1 MSFAQSSC
9 IGYYTLFLC
18 LIACRFIKPP
28 LRSIMKSPN
37 FIMPTFTKTSPR
49 VMSWTQIMKVADINQ
64 ESCGQKQSRHV
75 KMFATE
81 SVTSLWQTRLCRSNG
96 ILSITVHEESWWQS
110 SRQSLRTLSCTQI
123 TKVSDMICVADFH
136 DLCPRFYLQGSFSK
150 SRKVGVMEFGLY
162 QIYIAIPSLCSPA
175 FNTYISVFYNAF

>member
-1 MSFAQSSC
+1 MKHVTATPRHQPV
-9 IGYYTLFLC
+9 
-18 LIACRFIKPP
+18 KPKFHYADFH
-28 LRSIMKSPN
+28 RN
-37 FIMPTFTKTSPR
+37 FSAG
-49 VMSWTQIMKVADINQ
+49 KVVDTNQ
-64 ESCGQKQSRHV
+64 ESRGHKRWQITKSWSFGESRGQKQSRHV